1 MKDVFT
7 RNGVV
12 AVSAGNGG
20 VLVIGGA
27 GSLGDAAVGRL
38 LEAGRPVRV
47 LLDGEGQGASRSAT
61 WTARAELV
69 RGSLDERAD
78 LDRALAGVDAL
89 FVVLDQTDAGP
100 SGRLRRGKSIG
111 DAAAQAGVRHIV
123 YSGGTGSDHHLIAC
137 DQSQQIVDH
146 LHTLD
151 LDLTVLRPVTMMEEI
166 PWYWL
171 SLMGREATLATP
183 YEPDSRLALVCSDD
197 VGGMAARAL
206 EAPAQFAGRTLEVAG
221 DKASMA
227 EVGEILALE
236 LRRPVRVTEVQVE
249 GVFMRPEPYEP
260 EVDVSALKCL
270 YPALHTLRSWL
281 TLGGGL
287 DLCRRALALPAA

>member
-1 MKDVFT
+1 M
-7 RNGVV
+7 

-27 GSLGDAAVGRL
+27 GSLGEAAVNGL

-47 LLDGEGQGASRSAT
+47 LLDQQGPGASRSPLP
-61 WTARAELV
+61 AEAEVV
-69 RGSLDERAD
+69 RGSLDDRGD
-78 LDRALAGVDAL
+78 LDRVLGGIEAL

-100 SGRLRRGKSIG
+100 SGRLRRGRAIG
-111 DAAAQAGVRHIV
+111 DAARQAGVRQIV

-137 DQSQQIVDH
+137 DQSQAIVDH
-146 LHTLD
+146 LRTLE

-183 YEPDSRLALVCSDD
+183 YEPGSRLALVSSDD
-197 VGGMAARAL
+197 VGGMAARAIA
-206 EAPAQFAGRTLEVAG
+206 APAQFAGTTLEVAG

-227 EVGEILALE
+227 EVGEILTLE
-236 LRRPVRVTEVQVE
+236 LHRPVRVTEVQVE
-249 GVFMRPEPYEP
+249 GVFMRPEPHEP
-260 EVDVSALKCL
+260 EVDIAALKRL
-270 YPALHTLRSWL
+270 YPPLHTLRSWL
-281 TLGGGL
+281 TLDGGL

>member
-1 MKDVFT
+1 M
-7 RNGVV
+7 

-27 GSLGDAAVGRL
+27 GSLGDAAAKQL
-38 LEAGRPVRV
+38 LKAGRPVRV
-47 LLDGEGQGASRSAT
+47 LVDEPGFEASPAPRPVE
-61 WTARAELV
+61 RGDVELV

-78 LDRALAGVDAL
+78 LDRALAGIEAL

-100 SGRLRRGKSIG
+100 SGRLRRGKAIG
-111 DAAAQAGVRHIV
+111 DAARRAGVRQIV
-123 YSGGTGSDHHLIAC
+123 YSGGTGSDHHLVAC
-137 DQSQQIVDH
+137 DQSQQIVEH
-146 LHTLD
+146 LRTLG

-171 SLMGREATLATP
+171 SPVGREATLATP
-183 YEPDSRLALVCSDD
+183 YEPDSRIALVSSGD
-197 VGGMAARAL
+197 VGGVAARAI
-206 EAPAQFAGRTLEVAG
+206 EAPAQFAGATLEVAG

-227 EVGEILALE
+227 EVGEILTLE
-236 LRRPVRVTEVQVE
+236 LHRPVRVTEVQVE

-260 EVDVSALKCL
+260 EVDIAALKRL

-281 TLGGGL
+281 TLDGGL
-287 DLCRRALALPAA
+287 GLCRRALALPAA

>member
-1 MKDVFT
+1 MTVT
-7 RNGVV
+7 EGT
-12 AVSAGNGG
+12 GG
-20 VLVIGGA
+20 VLVIGGI
-27 GSLGDAAVGRL
+27 GGLSDAAVKRL
-38 LEAGRPVRV
+38 LESGRPVRV
-47 LLDGEGQGASRSAT
+47 LLDKQSSGAPHVPAGAQS
-61 WTARAELV
+61 V
-69 RGSLDERAD
+69 RGSLDDRVA
-78 LDRALAGVDAL
+78 LDRALAGVEAL

-100 SGRLRRGKSIG
+100 SGRLRRGRAIG
-111 DAAAQAGVRHIV
+111 DAARQAGVRQIV

-137 DQSQQIVDH
+137 DQSEQIVDH
-146 LHTLD
+146 LRTLD
-151 LDLTVLRPVTMMEEI
+151 VALTVLRPVTVMEEI

-197 VGGMAARAL
+197 IGGMAARAI
-206 EAPAQFAGRTLEVAG
+206 EAPGLFAGQSIEIAG

-227 EVGEILALE
+227 DVGEVLMLE
-236 LRRPVRVTEVQVE
+236 LHRPVRVTEVQVE

-260 EVDVSALKCL
+260 EVDIAALRRL
-270 YPALHTLRSWL
+270 YPELHTLRSWL

>member
-1 MKDVFT
+1 M
-7 RNGVV
+7 

-27 GSLGDAAVGRL
+27 GSLGDAAAKRL
-38 LEAGRPVRV
+38 LEADRPVRV
-47 LLDGEGQGASRSAT
+47 LVDEQGPGAL
-61 WTARAELV
+61 RAAAPAGAEPV
-69 RGSLDERAD
+69 RGSLDDRAD
-78 LDRALAGVDAL
+78 LDRALAGVEAL

-100 SGRLRRGKSIG
+100 SGRLRRGRAIG
-111 DAAAQAGVRHIV
+111 DAAKRAGVRQIV

-137 DQSQQIVDH
+137 DQSQQIVEH
-146 LHTLD
+146 LGTLE

-197 VGGMAARAL
+197 VGGMAARAI
-206 EAPAQFAGRTLEVAG
+206 EAPARFAGRTLEIAG

-227 EVGEILALE
+227 EVGEILTLE
-236 LRRPVRVTEVQVE
+236 LHRPVRVSAVQVE

-260 EVDVSALKCL
+260 ETDIAALKGL
-270 YPALHTLRSWL
+270 YPKLHTLRSWL
-281 TLGGGL
+281 ALGGGL
-287 DLCRRALALPAA
+287 ELCRRALALPAA

>member
-1 MKDVFT
+1 M
-7 RNGVV
+7 
-12 AVSAGNGG
+12 AVSAENGG

-27 GSLGDAAVGRL
+27 GSLGAAAARRL

-47 LLDGEGQGASRSAT
+47 LLDDASSGASPAT
-61 WTARAELV
+61 APAGAELV
-69 RGSLDERAD
+69 HGSLDDRVD
-78 LDRALAGVDAL
+78 LDHALADVEAL

-100 SGRLRRGKSIG
+100 SGRLRQGKAIG
-111 DAAAQAGVRHIV
+111 DAARLAGVRRIV
-123 YSGGTGSDHHLIAC
+123 YSGGTGSDHHLVAC
-137 DQSQQIVDH
+137 DQSRLIVEY
-146 LHTLD
+146 LRTLG

-166 PWYWL
+166 PLYWL

-183 YEPDSRLALVCSDD
+183 YEPGARLALVCSDD
-197 VGGMAARAL
+197 MGGIAARAI
-206 EAPAQFAGRTLEVAG
+206 EAPAEFAGRSFELAG

-227 EVGEILALE
+227 EVGEILTLE
-236 LRRPVRVTEVQVE
+236 LRRPVQVTEVQVE

-260 EVDVSALKCL
+260 EVDVAALKRL

-281 TLGGGL
+281 TLDGGL